1 MENLKLIFEK
11 KQLFSFFLTSIF
23 IILSMILESLSIGLI
38 FPILSLLIDTSGN
51 QNDFFIFLYEK
62 LNFFQISS
70 KLVFYLLFFVFVYL
84 LKIGFLIF
92 FSWYKNKLLWD
103 THNYLSKKIYK
114 KYLEQDINFFKNKST
129 GEIIR
134 DLTSEISM
142 FISNGVAPII
152 IIISNSFTLFGFV
165 IVFLII
171 NYKVTLILIVLNFSF
186 AYLFHFSNKF
196 LLIKWGLKR
205 HINEGLRIS
214 YLNQGINSIKE
225 AKIYGK
231 EKWFLDKFD
240 KYNKLTFNSLKN
252 YDFFK
257 TLPKF
262 FIEIII
268 LISTV
273 AIIIFFYQEQVLNQS
288 LPFFGALCIGFFRAM
303 PIVSQMLVSL
313 QSLNYVKSAYDLVV
327 NSLNLNSENSIS
339 ENNYT
344 ALDFKN
350 SIEIKNL
357 TLFYENKNNLVLNN
371 INLSISKGDCIGIVG
386 ESGAR
391 KSTFV
396 DLLMGLIKPNNG
408 NITVDGKNIFSNL
421 KNWQKLIGYVPQSI
435 YLIDDS
441 IKKNIAFGED
451 EKNINLNRLKQSI
464 ENVELVNLVNNTS
477 EKEDTIIGEK
487 GAKLSGG
494 ERQRIAIARSIYID
508 PEVMIFDEAT
518 SALDLDTESKIVESI
533 DKLSKNKTVIIIS
546 HRISTLKKCNK
557 IYEIKKGNM
566 SLLK

>member
-1 MENLKLIFEK
+1 
-11 KQLFSFFLTSIF
+11 
-23 IILSMILESLSIGLI
+23 
-38 FPILSLLIDTSGN
+38 
-51 QNDFFIFLYEK
+51 
-62 LNFFQISS
+62 
-70 KLVFYLLFFVFVYL
+70 
-84 LKIGFLIF
+84 
-92 FSWYKNKLLWD
+92 
-103 THNYLSKKIYK
+103 
-114 KYLEQDINFFKNKST
+114 
-129 GEIIR
+129 
-134 DLTSEISM
+134 
-142 FISNGVAPII
+142 
-152 IIISNSFTLFGFV
+152 
-165 IVFLII
+165 
-171 NYKVTLILIVLNFSF
+171 
-186 AYLFHFSNKF
+186 
-196 LLIKWGLKR
+196 
-205 HINEGLRIS
+205 
-214 YLNQGINSIKE
+214 
-225 AKIYGK
+225 
-231 EKWFLDKFD
+231 
-240 KYNKLTFNSLKN
+240 
-252 YDFFK
+252 
-257 TLPKF
+257 
-262 FIEIII
+262 
-268 LISTV
+268 
-273 AIIIFFYQEQVLNQS
+273 QS

-303 PIVSQMLVSL
+303 PIVSQTLVSL

-386 ESGAR
+386 ESGAG

-464 ENVELVNLVNNTS
+464 EDAELVNLVNNTS

-546 HRISTLKKCNK
+546 H
-557 IYEIKKGNM
+557 
-566 SLLK
+566 